1 MADALVAILAF
12 DAAESTMVRRGIEE
26 GWLPTLAR
34 LVERGRWTNLSPVP
48 SGFYNT
54 SWASTVTGQDA
65 FAHQGIFDRQLE
77 PGSYRIF
84 DVPAT
89 SIRQPP
95 FWQYASDAG
104 IRSTIVSVY
113 SAPLL
118 PSFQGTQVQGW
129 GSIDPYFAKFGQRA
143 IAPPEIEQ
151 LLERSVGKREKLY
164 RVNAPRTT
172 AECRDYRDRILRSI
186 EQQTRGLLAL
196 VEQTDWQL
204 LFGSFSEP
212 HQAGHLLWHLTDSDH
227 PAWDEAAPA
236 DLKAALSTIYRAVDT
251 GLGRV
256 IERLPDECRVF
267 VLTPHGMGP
276 NYIND
281 PSERLLEVGGWLARR
296 SDNSSVDTR
305 RQIARTV
312 WSLGRRVTP
321 TRVRLAAHRGVSR
334 VGVRAE
340 MPLAH
345 IDWARTRA
353 FSLPSDMTAYVR
365 VNLKGREPEGVVAA
379 GHEYEALCDELTDAF
394 RSLTHAESDAPAVE
408 RVVRFDR
415 LFGRPAEGSLP
426 DLCVVWTDTERL
438 SRLRLGDLGTIEA
451 PTGDPRTG
459 QHRHLGFLIGAGP
472 GIAADREES
481 SANLLDVAP
490 TALALL
496 GVDVPPALPG
506 KPIEVFAGD
515 VSQR

>member
-1 MADALVAILAF
+1 MAPDARAAGRTRTVDQPVARTVGLLQHELGL
-12 DAAESTMVRRGIEE
+12 DGHRPG
-26 GWLPTLAR
+26 R
-34 LVERGRWTNLSPVP
+34 L
-48 SGFYNT
+48 
-54 SWASTVTGQDA
+54 
-65 FAHQGIFDRQLE
+65 AHQGIFDRQLE

-151 LLERSVGKREKLY
+151 LLERAVGKREKLY

-256 IERLPDECRVF
+256 IERF
-267 VLTPHGMGP
+267 
-276 NYIND
+276 
-281 PSERLLEVGGWLARR
+281 
-296 SDNSSVDTR
+296 
-305 RQIARTV
+305 
-312 WSLGRRVTP
+312 P
-321 TRVRLAAHRGVSR
+321 TSAGCSCSR
-334 VGVRAE
+334 PTG
-340 MPLAH
+340 
-345 IDWARTRA
+345 WARTTSMTPASGFSRSGVARA
-353 FSLPSDMTAYVR
+353 PF
-365 VNLKGREPEGVVAA
+365 
-379 GHEYEALCDELTDAF
+379 
-394 RSLTHAESDAPAVE
+394 
-408 RVVRFDR
+408 
-415 LFGRPAEGSLP
+415 
-426 DLCVVWTDTERL
+426 
-438 SRLRLGDLGTIEA
+438 
-451 PTGDPRTG
+451 
-459 QHRHLGFLIGAGP
+459 
-472 GIAADREES
+472 
-481 SANLLDVAP
+481 
-490 TALALL
+490 
-496 GVDVPPALPG
+496 
-506 KPIEVFAGD
+506 
-515 VSQR
+515 